1 MRETVST
8 KKKKKKS
15 ANKTKT
21 KTKQKKKRNQ
31 NNNKKPQAPASQ
43 PGNSYH
49 VLEVNIDHS
58 LPGLSPRTPTLVTA
72 CPLGQSCLL

>member
-1 MRETVST
+1 MRETIST
-8 KKKKKKS
+8 KKKKKS

-21 KTKQKKKRNQ
+21 KTKQKNRNQ

-43 PGNSYH
+43 PGNTYH

-58 LPGLSPRTPTLVTA
+58 HSNIGESLPAWTDVPAVIS
-72 CPLGQSCLL
+72 